1 METILLL
8 RLRVQGDAVGYC
20 LPTGEFLFA
29 TMDAPRW
36 FFEPTAETSEYDG
49 SLLYGQSIY
58 NFMSPLDRQRLYQ
71 YVYDVQ
77 ASLLESLEAAD
88 RRSRTAPHALP
99 RNEAALLQKE
109 LPFLC
114 TIDGTATVLRIEVT
128 ATPLTFRL
136 QRCIDAIQA
145 VSEHTRRF
153 SDESVFVID
162 ENEYQSIIAND
173 AYCVGVDDGESHAY
187 GTADDGESHGHGTA
201 DDEMDRE
208 RDSDASLAD
217 FAFDFQADWA
227 ETSPMRLQLDQT
239 HDAIDSG
246 RKASPQATT
255 SPMAMHQF

>member
-1 METILLL
+1 MESILLL

-20 LPTGEFLFA
+20 LPTGDFLFA
-29 TMDAPRW
+29 TMGAPRW
-36 FFEPTAETSEYDG
+36 FFEPTSEPSPYDG

-58 NFMSPLDRQRLYQ
+58 NFVSPLDRQRLHQ

-88 RRSRTAPHALP
+88 RRSRTAPHAIP
-99 RNEAALLQKE
+99 RNEAALCQKE
-109 LPFLC
+109 PPFLC
-114 TIDGTATVLRIEVT
+114 TIDGTSTILRIEVT

-145 VSEHTRRF
+145 LSEHTRRF
-153 SDESVFVID
+153 SDESVFIID

-173 AYCVGVDDGESHAY
+173 AYSVG
-187 GTADDGESHGHGTA
+187 ADDDEAPAHTDH
-201 DDEMDRE
+201 EMDRD
-208 RDSDASLAD
+208 RDADASLAD

-227 ETSPMRLQLDQT
+227 ETSPMRLQLDQMQD
-239 HDAIDSG
+239 DASS
-246 RKASPQATT
+246 RLKVSPHATM